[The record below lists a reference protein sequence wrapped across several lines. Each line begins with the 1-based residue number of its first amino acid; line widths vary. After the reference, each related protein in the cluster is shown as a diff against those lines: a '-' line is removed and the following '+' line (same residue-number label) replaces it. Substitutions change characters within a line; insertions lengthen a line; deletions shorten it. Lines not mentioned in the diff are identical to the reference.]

1 MKFGPQYKSILS
13 LTILFWAYNLFGRR
27 YSPHI
32 PKNII
37 RVFFLDFRFSSRKS
51 QSQQKLAKKFTHF
64 TIQFR
69 SKDLMNLS
77 SLDIENNIFSCN
89 TAKNLSHF
97 TNFLANTFLLG
108 FRKKHLHCIISWR
121 PRTAFL
127 KHFKCKCLYISV

>member
-51 QSQQKLAKKFTHF
+51 QSQQKLAKTFTHF

-97 TNFLANTFLLG
+97 TNFLANTFLFG
-108 FRKKHLHCIISWR
+108 FRKKAFALHHFLTPKNCILE
-121 PRTAFL
+121 AL
-127 KHFKCKCLYISV
+127 

>member
-32 PKNII
+32 PKNVI